1 VVSSV
6 KFIPRL
12 VNTQDEELQMKATSL
27 HMHAPALILMI
38 GFAAGLAG
46 TSGAAQAPAAAPPDF
61 SKVEIQTT
69 QLASNFYRFEAVGP
83 ALVGNAGILTG
94 PDGVFMVD
102 AQFPQL
108 TDKLMAA
115 IKKVSDGRIRF
126 LVNTHHHGDHTSG
139 NPNFGMMGAT
149 ILARD
154 ELRAHLASGN
164 NPMAP
169 AGLPVITYRGPVT
182 VHMNGEDVQLIPVP
196 NAHTDGDTMVYF
208 PKADV
213 LMVGDFY
220 RSIQYPNV
228 DRASG
233 GSVKGVMD
241 GLNAVM
247 ALAKPTTK
255 IVPGHGPVVDKT
267 AVAAHLDLVTTIR
280 TRVSALIAQGKSQEE
295 VIAAKPLADLD
306 ARVQQAGTTG
316 DRFLGQVY
324 ADLKAGK

>member
-1 VVSSV
+1 
-6 KFIPRL
+6 
-12 VNTQDEELQMKATSL
+12 MKALDTDVR
-27 HMHAPALILMI
+27 ALILAI
-38 GFAAGLAG
+38 ALAAGLAG
-46 TSGAAQAPAAAPPDF
+46 ASLGGQAPAAAPPDY
-61 SKVEIQTT
+61 SKVEIQTA

-94 PDGVFMVD
+94 PDGVFLVD
-102 AQFPQL
+102 AQFAQL
-108 TDKLMAA
+108 TDKLVAA

-126 LVNTHHHGDHTSG
+126 LVNTHHHPDHTSG
-139 NPNFGMMGAT
+139 NANMGMLGAT
-149 ILARD
+149 ILSRD
-154 ELRAHLASGN
+154 ELRAHLASGT
-164 NPMAP
+164 NPTPP
-169 AGLPVITYRGPVT
+169 AGLPAITYRNQVT
-182 VHMNGEDVQLIPVP
+182 VHMNGEDIQLIPVQ

-213 LMVGDFY
+213 LMTGDFY

-228 DRASG
+228 DRNNG

-241 GLNAVM
+241 ALGAVI

-267 AVAAHLDLVTTIR
+267 AVAAHLDLMTTIR
-280 TRVSALIAQGKSQEE
+280 TRVSALIAQGKSQDE
-295 VIAAKPLADLD
+295 VIAAKPLADLE

>member
-1 VVSSV
+1 M
-6 KFIPRL
+6 KRL
-12 VNTQDEELQMKATSL
+12 PVTVA
-27 HMHAPALILMI
+27 ALMM
-38 GFAAGLAG
+38 GAAVAAHL
-46 TSGAAQAPAAAPPDF
+46 SRVHAQAPTPPDF
-61 SKVEIQTT
+61 SKVEIQTS
-69 QLASNFYRFEAVGP
+69 QLAPNFYRFEAVGP

-108 TDKLMAA
+108 TDKLLAA
-115 IKKVSDGRIRF
+115 IKKVSDGRIKF
-126 LVNTHHHGDHTSG
+126 LVNTHHHPDHTSG
-139 NPNFGMMGAT
+139 NANFAMMGVV
-149 ILARD
+149 ILSRD
-154 ELRAHLASGN
+154 ELRAHLAAAN
-164 NPMAP
+164 NPPPPSA
-169 AGLPVITYRGPVT
+169 LPMITYRGPVT

-228 DRASG
+228 DRTNG
-233 GSVKGVMD
+233 GSVRGLID
-241 GLNAVM
+241 GLNAVI

-267 AVAAHLDLVTTIR
+267 VVAAHRDLALTIR
-280 TRVSALIAQGKSQEE
+280 ERVSALVGQGKSQEE
-295 VIAAKPLADLD
+295 VLAAKPLADLD
-306 ARVQQAGTTG
+306 PRVQQAGTTG

-324 ADLKAGK
+324 ADIKAGK

>member
-1 VVSSV
+1 MKRLPATVAALMMGAAVSVHLS
-6 KFIPRL
+6 R
-12 VNTQDEELQMKATSL
+12 A
-27 HMHAPALILMI
+27 H
-38 GFAAGLAG
+38 
-46 TSGAAQAPAAAPPDF
+46 AQAPTPPDF
-61 SKVEIQTT
+61 SKVEIQTS
-69 QLASNFYRFEAVGP
+69 QLAPNFYRFEAVGP

-108 TDKLMAA
+108 TDKLLAA
-115 IKKVSDGRIRF
+115 IKKVSDGRIKF
-126 LVNTHHHGDHTSG
+126 LVNTHHHPDHTSG
-139 NPNFGMMGAT
+139 NANFAMMGVV
-149 ILARD
+149 ILSRD
-154 ELRAHLASGN
+154 ELRAHLAAAN
-164 NPMAP
+164 NP
-169 AGLPVITYRGPVT
+169 LPPSALPMITYRGPVT

-228 DRASG
+228 DRTNG
-233 GSVKGVMD
+233 GSVRGLID
-241 GLNAVM
+241 GLNAVI

-267 AVAAHLDLVTTIR
+267 VVAAHRDLALTIR
-280 TRVSALIAQGKSQEE
+280 ERVSALVGQGKSQEE
-295 VIAAKPLADLD
+295 VLAAKPLADLD
-306 ARVQQAGTTG
+306 PRVQQAGTTG

-324 ADLKAGK
+324 ADIKAGK